1 MAEKKENKDTGAT
14 KRSTSKVGTVV
25 SDKMDKTVVVAV
37 ENRKMH
43 PVYLKYVKR
52 TSKFFAHDETN
63 DCNVGDRVV
72 IEESR
77 PLSRR
82 KRWTVA
88 RIIER
93 SEAIS

>member
-1 MAEKKENKDTGAT
+1 MAENEKKENAGMDART
-14 KRSTSKVGTVV
+14 TSKVGTVV

-43 PVYLKYVKR
+43 PTYLKYVKR

-63 DCNVGDRVV
+63 ECNVGDRVV

-77 PLSRR
+77 PLSRN
-82 KRWTVA
+82 KRWTVS

>member
-1 MAEKKENKDTGAT
+1 MAEKKENKDAGAT
-14 KRSTSKVGTVV
+14 KRSTSKIGTVV

-43 PVYLKYVKR
+43 PVYFKYVKR
-52 TSKFFAHDETN
+52 TSKFFAHDESN
-63 DCNVGDRVV
+63 ECNVGDRVV